1 MEKLIGTVIEY
12 GGAKY
17 QVTGYTCISAKY
29 PSMAKACFN
38 TGKYQ
43 AIFGAAKIL
52 KNGSLSKK
60 QTIAV
65 LFFIE
70 SENFVKL

>member
-1 MEKLIGTVIEY
+1 MDEMVGKVIEY

-29 PSMAKACFN
+29 PNMAKACFN

-52 KNGSLSKK
+52 KNGRLSKK
-60 QTIAV
+60 QIITV
-65 LFFIE
+65 LFFIK
-70 SENFVKL
+70 SGNFVKL